1 MRPAS
6 FGKLSPENGLPLL
19 ARRLLLPRL
28 PAKEHLR
35 TKERVLVEGIGNF
48 FRQLK
53 KLEPVR
59 IIGQIVAQGAK
70 LLTLKQIRQQAHNLP
85 AHHLRRKSRCI
96 GHIAQDVAE
105 KLLHHR
111 IRERIV
117 PVGPD
122 AKMRRQ
128 LHREPALHPP
138 ALHHNYLLGEGRGER
153 LTKHRGKGVN
163 QNFHPVAGI
172 EVKWHK

>member
-6 FGKLSPENGLPLL
+6 LGKFSPENGLPLL

-35 TKERVLVEGIGNF
+35 TKERILVEGISNF
-48 FRQLK
+48 FRQLEE
-53 KLEPVR
+53 LETIR

-85 AHHLRRKSRCI
+85 AHHLRRKSRDI

-111 IRERIV
+111 IREGIV

-122 AKMRRQ
+122 TKMRRQ
-128 LHREPALHPP
+128 LHRKPPLHPP
-138 ALHHNYLLGEGRGER
+138 ALHHNHLFGEG
-153 LTKHRGKGVN
+153 
-163 QNFHPVAGI
+163 
-172 EVKWHK
+172 